1 MKFKTMKGKMLTY
14 FLSLF
19 LIICIAISF
28 MAYFMSKRMI
38 ERKASSL
45 MSEVSRQAV
54 QNIEAR
60 LNGTLDSIETVA
72 NMPTIKDPKLAW
84 DKKKTILGE
93 EVKLHGHKT

>member
-54 QNIEAR
+54 Q
-60 LNGTLDSIETVA
+60 
-72 NMPTIKDPKLAW
+72 
-84 DKKKTILGE
+84 
-93 EVKLHGHKT
+93 